1 MEIGKT
7 RTASFVLMPPVPGTC
22 PECAVNHTQDM
33 PHNRDSL
40 YYQYSFWTKHKRWPT
55 WGDAMAHCPENVK
68 AIWRDELMKRG
79 ISANQLEVPV
89 ADGGVDQQE

>member
-1 MEIGKT
+1 
-7 RTASFVLMPPVPGTC
+7 
-22 PECAVNHTQDM
+22 
-33 PHNRDSL
+33 
-40 YYQYSFWTKHKRWPT
+40 
-55 WGDAMAHCPENVK
+55 MAHCPENVK